1 MEFLTSYVNKQLTNI
16 FPDGFD
22 STPIIAAHIDD
33 ALNMTNTC
41 VASLKNWALNGFD
54 YKISWQYATFLYFL
68 SNIIWKKT
76 GNSEVPVRL
85 FLLNKA
91 INSLELFYE
100 IELPPKFFLSHT
112 PGLVFAKAEYSNFCV
127 FHQNCTVGRSK
138 EDRPILEEGVILY
151 PNSMVIGKCLIR
163 GNTVISPGTAVI
175 NTDTPGN
182 CFVFNGKGKNPV
194 FKEISE
200 FYADRYFIRK

>member
-1 MEFLTSYVNKQLTNI
+1 MDFLTNYLNKQLTNF
-16 FPDGFD
+16 FPDGLD
-22 STPIIAAHIDD
+22 SAPIVTAHIND
-33 ALNMTNTC
+33 ALSMTNTC
-41 VASLKNWALNGFD
+41 IGSLKDWALNGFD

-76 GNSEVPVRL
+76 GNSEVPVKL

-100 IELPPKFFLSHT
+100 IELPQKFFLSHT
-112 PGLVFAKAEYSNFCV
+112 PGLVFAKANYSNYCV
-127 FHQNCTVGRSK
+127 FHQCCTVGRSS
-138 EDRPILEEGVILY
+138 EDRPTLEEGVILY

-163 GNTVISPGTAVI
+163 ENTVISPGTAVI

-182 CFVFNGKGKNPV
+182 CLVFNGKGKNPV
-194 FKEISE
+194 IKEISE
-200 FYADRYFIRK
+200 YYADRYFIRK

>member
-1 MEFLTSYVNKQLTNI
+1 MEFLTSYVNKQLNNF

-22 STPIIAAHIDD
+22 TVRIIETHVND

-41 VASLKNWALNGFD
+41 VGSLKNWAANGFD

-68 SNIIWKKT
+68 SNVIWKKT
-76 GNSEVPVRL
+76 GKSQVPVRL

-91 INSLELFYE
+91 INCLELFYE
-100 IELPPKFFLSHT
+100 IELPQKFFLSHT
-112 PGLVFAKAEYSNFCV
+112 PGLVFAKAKYSNYCV
-127 FHQNCTVGRSK
+127 FHQNCTVGRS
-138 EDRPILEEGVILY
+138 EEYRPILEEGVILY

-163 GNTVISPGTAVI
+163 ENTVITPGTTVI
-175 NTDTPGN
+175 NIDTPGN
-182 CFVFNGKGKNPV
+182 CLVFNGKGKNPV
-194 FKEISE
+194 IKEISE